1 VFLKEAGNLDLGA
14 QSFQATGARQNGSG
28 VRKFIAAEWLY
39 RENNSA
45 EDAIDICHRLMPP
58 EFSAASSV
66 ARWMIYI
73 IQSRQ
78 DRAERPGVL
87 KMHQLLK
94 QDMAPQASQSGLLAP
109 DTTGMNFYR
118 ADPALTDLLR
128 IHLPEK
134 LFNHIEPHLDRLGEL
149 AGGRLDECARLADR
163 HGPVLHPRDKFG
175 RDVQSIEYHPAYHE
189 LERAAFGEF
198 GIHALSIRKGIMG
211 WPDKYPVVAKHAFT
225 FLFNQTEFGMGCPI
239 NVTDGC
245 AKLLANFGSEELKAK
260 YFDGLTQT
268 DMSRLTQGGQFM
280 TEKEGGSDVGTL
292 TTSAVQEGDHW
303 RLYGEK
309 WFCSNA
315 DAKVVMLLARPE
327 GAPPG
332 TRGVGL
338 FLMPRFLEDGSQ
350 NHYRIVRLKDKLG
363 TRSMASGEIKL
374 EGAIAYA
381 VGKLD
386 RGFVQMAEMVNSSR
400 LSNGVKSTA
409 LMRRAWHD
417 AMTVAKNRVVFGSRI
432 LDLPLGRRQLLKI
445 MLATEQALSMSFL
458 TADALDR
465 AEAGSQ
471 DAAALLRIL
480 TPTLKFRATR
490 DARKVCGDALEM
502 RGGIGYIEE
511 FATARLLRDAHLG
524 SIWEGTGNIV
534 ALDALKRAV
543 GRHGAESA
551 LAADLH
557 ARLDDSAEV
566 PQAWRDKLRGLADR
580 AVGFAREVA
589 AHSDN
594 EAESR
599 RATSLLYHVAS
610 AVQLA
615 WEAQRIH
622 ARRGDARRLL
632 LSRLVVDQ
640 RVTPNDPFRLAENKS
655 QGAIAALLLGDRPA
669 GMAEVG
675 ELLRGA

>member
-1 VFLKEAGNLDLGA
+1 MQPHKHDPK
-14 QSFQATGARQNGSG
+14 T
-28 VRKFIAAEWLY
+28 
-39 RENNSA
+39 
-45 EDAIDICHRLMPP
+45 
-58 EFSAASSV
+58 SST
-66 ARWMIYI
+66 
-73 IQSRQ
+73 
-78 DRAERPGVL
+78 
-87 KMHQLLK
+87 
-94 QDMAPQASQSGLLAP
+94 SQPGLLAP

-118 ADPALTDLLR
+118 ADPALTDLLKL
-128 IHLPEK
+128 HLPEA
-134 LFNHIEPHLDRLGEL
+134 LFRHIEPHLDRLGGL
-149 AGGRLDECARLADR
+149 AGGYLDECARLADR
-163 HGPVLHPRDKFG
+163 HTPVLHQRDKFG
-175 RDVQSIEYHPAYHE
+175 RDVQTIEYHPAYRE
-189 LERAAFGEF
+189 IEKAAFGEF

-245 AKLLANFGSEELKAK
+245 AKLLNNFGSEALKAK
-260 YFDGLTQT
+260 YLDGLTQT

-292 TTSAVQEGDHW
+292 TTRAVQDGDHW

-327 GAPPG
+327 GAGPG
-332 TRGVGL
+332 TKGVGL
-338 FLMPRFLEDGSQ
+338 FLMPRFLDDGSQ

-363 TRSMASGEIKL
+363 TRSMASGEIKFD
-374 EGAIAYA
+374 GAIAYA

-400 LSNGVKSTA
+400 LSNGVKSTS

-417 AMTVAKNRVVFGSRI
+417 AITVARGRVVFGQRI
-432 LDLPLGRRQLLKI
+432 IDLPLARRQLMKI
-445 MLATEQALSMSFL
+445 MMPTEQALSMSFL

-490 DARKVCGDALEM
+490 DARKVCGDAMEM

-511 FATARLLRDAHLG
+511 FVTPRLLRDAHLG

-534 ALDALKRAV
+534 AIDALKRAV
-543 GRHGAESA
+543 GRHGADSA

-557 ARLDDSAEV
+557 ARLDDSPNV
-566 PQAWRDKLRGLADR
+566 PEAWRNRLRELSDR
-580 AVGFAREVA
+580 AIAFAREVA
-589 AHSDN
+589 SRIDN
-594 EAESR
+594 EGDAR

-610 AVQLA
+610 AVALA
-615 WEAQRIH
+615 WEGGRIH
-622 ARRGDARRLL
+622 EMRGDARRLL
-632 LSRLVVDQ
+632 LSRMVVDH
-640 RVTPNDPFRLAENKS
+640 RVTPGDPFRLAENTV
-655 QGAIAALLLGDRPA
+655 QRRMTEHLLGDRA
-669 GMAEVG
+669 VGMAEVG
-675 ELLRGA
+675 ELLAAA

>member
-1 VFLKEAGNLDLGA
+1 MQQLPAHHDAGTTAG
-14 QSFQATGARQNGSG
+14 QA
-28 VRKFIAAEWLY
+28 
-39 RENNSA
+39 
-45 EDAIDICHRLMPP
+45 
-58 EFSAASSV
+58 
-66 ARWMIYI
+66 
-73 IQSRQ
+73 
-78 DRAERPGVL
+78 
-87 KMHQLLK
+87 
-94 QDMAPQASQSGLLAP
+94 GLLAP

-128 IHLPEK
+128 IHLDIR
-134 LFNHIEPHLDRLGEL
+134 LFRHIEPHLDRLGAL
-149 AGGRLDECARLADR
+149 AGGPLDECARLADR
-163 HGPVLHPRDKFG
+163 HGPVLHQRDRFG
-175 RDVQSIEYHPAYHE
+175 RDVQSIEYHPAYRE
-189 LERAAFGEF
+189 LEQAAFGEF
-198 GIHALSIRKGIMG
+198 GIHAMSNAKGILG
-211 WPDKYPVVAKHAFT
+211 WPDTYPVVAKHAFT
-225 FLFNQTEFGMGCPI
+225 FLFNQTEFGLGCPI

-245 AKLLANFGSEELKAK
+245 AKLLAKFGSDELKAR
-260 YFDGLTQT
+260 YLDGLTQT
-268 DMSRLTQGGQFM
+268 DMARLTQGGQFM

-292 TTSAVQEGDHW
+292 TTRAVPEGDHW
-303 RLYGEK
+303 RLHGEK

-327 GAPPG
+327 GAGPG

-338 FLMPRFLEDGSQ
+338 FLMPRFLDDGTQ

-374 EGAIAYA
+374 DGAIAYA
-381 VGKLD
+381 VGRLD

-409 LMRRAWHD
+409 LMRRAHHD
-417 AMTVAKNRVVFGSRI
+417 AMTVATNRMVFGRRI
-432 LDLPLGRRQLLKI
+432 IDLPLGRRQLLKI

-465 AEAGSQ
+465 AEGGSQ
-471 DAAALLRIL
+471 GAAALLRIL

-502 RGGIGYIEE
+502 RGGIGYVEE

-551 LAADLH
+551 LSADLH
-557 ARLDDSAEV
+557 ARLDDSGTV
-566 PQAWRDKLRGLADR
+566 PQAFRDRLRDLVDR
-580 AVGFAREVA
+580 AIAFARAVA
-589 AHSDN
+589 SRADN
-594 EAESR
+594 EAEAR

-610 AVQLA
+610 AVSLT
-615 WEAQRIH
+615 WESGRID
-622 ARRGDARRLL
+622 AMRGDARRLL
-632 LSRLVVDQ
+632 LARLVLDH
-640 RVTPNDPFRLAENKS
+640 RLPASDPFRLAENTTQDS
-655 QGAIAALLLGDRPA
+655 IATHLLGKRDV

-675 ELLRGA
+675 ELVSAA

>member
-1 VFLKEAGNLDLGA
+1 
-14 QSFQATGARQNGSG
+14 
-28 VRKFIAAEWLY
+28 
-39 RENNSA
+39 
-45 EDAIDICHRLMPP
+45 
-58 EFSAASSV
+58 
-66 ARWMIYI
+66 
-73 IQSRQ
+73 
-78 DRAERPGVL
+78 
-87 KMHQLLK
+87 MHQPAK
-94 QDMAPQASQSGLLAP
+94 HNQVTTPAEQPGLLAP
-109 DTTGMNFYR
+109 DTSGMNFYR

-128 IHLPEK
+128 IHLPDP
-134 LFNHIEPHLDRLGEL
+134 LFRHIEPHLDRLGAL
-149 AGGRLDECARLADR
+149 AGGHLDECARLADR
-163 HGPVLHPRDKFG
+163 HVPVLHQRDRFG
-175 RDVQSIEYHPAYHE
+175 RDAQWIEYHPAYRE

-198 GIHALSIRKGIMG
+198 GIHAMSLRKGIMG
-211 WPDKYPVVAKHAFT
+211 WPQPYPVVAKHAFT
-225 FLFNQTEFGMGCPI
+225 FLFNQAEFGLGCPI

-245 AKLLANFGSEELKAK
+245 AKLLAKFGSEMLKER
-260 YFDGLTQT
+260 YLDGLTQT

-280 TEKEGGSDVGTL
+280 TEKEGGSDVGKL
-292 TTSAVQEGDHW
+292 TTIAVQEGDHW
-303 RLYGEK
+303 LLSGEK

-315 DAKVVMLLARPE
+315 DAEVVMLLARPQ
-327 GAPPG
+327 GAVGG

-338 FLMPRFLEDGSQ
+338 FLMPRRLDDGSP
-350 NHYRIVRLKDKLG
+350 NHYRIVRLKDMLG

-409 LMRRAWHD
+409 LMRRAHHD
-417 AMTVAKNRVVFGSRI
+417 AMTVARNRVVFGSRI
-432 LDLPLGRRQLLKI
+432 IDLPLARRQLMKI

-511 FATARLLRDAHLG
+511 FATSRLLRDAHLG

-534 ALDALKRAV
+534 AIDALKRAV
-543 GRHGAESA
+543 GRHGAEAA

-557 ARLDDSAEV
+557 ARLDDSAGV
-566 PQAWRDKLRGLADR
+566 PQAWRSTLRDLTDR
-580 AVGFAREVA
+580 AIGFARAVA
-589 AHSDN
+589 GRSDN
-594 EAESR
+594 EAEAR

-610 AVQLA
+610 SVALA
-615 WEAQRIH
+615 WEGGRIH
-622 ARRGDARRLL
+622 AMRGDARRLL
-632 LSRLVVDQ
+632 LSRMVIDH
-640 RVTPNDPFRLAENKS
+640 RVSAGDPFRLTENAT
-655 QGAIAALLLGDRPA
+655 QRAITGHLLGEPA
-669 GMAEVG
+669 VGMAEVG
-675 ELLRGA
+675 ELLVAA

>member
-1 VFLKEAGNLDLGA
+1 MQPLQHNRRAD
-14 QSFQATGARQNGSG
+14 
-28 VRKFIAAEWLY
+28 
-39 RENNSA
+39 
-45 EDAIDICHRLMPP
+45 
-58 EFSAASSV
+58 V
-66 ARWMIYI
+66 AD
-73 IQSRQ
+73 Q
-78 DRAERPGVL
+78 P
-87 KMHQLLK
+87 
-94 QDMAPQASQSGLLAP
+94 GLLAP

-128 IHLPEK
+128 LHLPEP
-134 LFNHIEPHLDRLGEL
+134 LFRHIEPHLDRLGGL
-149 AGGRLDECARLADR
+149 AGGQLDECARLGARHPPGLHQRDR
-163 HGPVLHPRDKFG
+163 FG
-175 RDVQSIEYHPAYHE
+175 RDTQHIEYHPAYRE
-189 LERAAFGEF
+189 LEKAAFGEF
-198 GIHALSIRKGIMG
+198 GIHAMSLRKGILG
-211 WPDKYPVVAKHAFT
+211 WPDTYPVAAKHAFT
-225 FLFNQTEFGMGCPI
+225 FLFNQAEFGLGCPI

-245 AKLLANFGSEELKAK
+245 AKLLSRFGDETLKAK
-260 YFDGLTQT
+260 YLDGLTQT

-280 TEKEGGSDVGTL
+280 TVKEGGSDVGKL
-292 TTSAVQEGDHW
+292 TTTAVQEGDHW
-303 RLYGEK
+303 RLSGEK

-315 DAKVVMLLARPE
+315 DAKVVMLLARPQ
-327 GAPPG
+327 GAESG

-338 FLMPRFLEDGSQ
+338 FLMPRFLDDGTQ

-409 LMRRAWHD
+409 LMRRAYHD
-417 AMTVAKNRVVFGSRI
+417 AITVANNRVVFGSRI
-432 LDLPLGRRQLLKI
+432 IDKPLARRQLMKI
-445 MLATEQALSMSFL
+445 MLATEQALSMSFM

-551 LAADLH
+551 LSADLH
-557 ARLDDSAEV
+557 ARLDDSANV
-566 PQAWRDKLRGLADR
+566 PQVWRDCLRELCDR
-580 AVGFAREVA
+580 AIGFAREVA
-589 AHSDN
+589 SRADN
-594 EAESR
+594 EAE
-599 RATSLLYHVAS
+599 
-610 AVQLA
+610 
-615 WEAQRIH
+615 
-622 ARRGDARRLL
+622 
-632 LSRLVVDQ
+632 
-640 RVTPNDPFRLAENKS
+640 
-655 QGAIAALLLGDRPA
+655 
-669 GMAEVG
+669 
-675 ELLRGA
+675 

>member
-1 VFLKEAGNLDLGA
+1 M
-14 QSFQATGARQNGSG
+14 Q
-28 VRKFIAAEWLY
+28 
-39 RENNSA
+39 
-45 EDAIDICHRLMPP
+45 P
-58 EFSAASSV
+58 
-66 ARWMIYI
+66 
-73 IQSRQ
+73 
-78 DRAERPGVL
+78 
-87 KMHQLLK
+87 LK
-94 QDMAPQASQSGLLAP
+94 QDRKVASAGQPGLLAP

-128 IHLPEK
+128 LHLPEA
-134 LFNHIEPHLDRLGEL
+134 LFRHIEPHLDRLGGL
-149 AGGRLDECARLADR
+149 AGGHLDECARLADR
-163 HGPVLHPRDKFG
+163 HTPMLHQRDRFG
-175 RDVQSIEYHPAYHE
+175 RDSQYIEYHPAYRE
-189 LERAAFGEF
+189 LEKAAFGEF
-198 GIHALSIRKGIMG
+198 GIHAMSIRKGILG

-225 FLFNQTEFGMGCPI
+225 FLFNQAEFGLGCPI

-245 AKLLANFGSEELKAK
+245 AKLLNNFGSDALKEK
-260 YFDGLTQT
+260 YLDGLTQT
-268 DMSRLTQGGQFM
+268 DMGKLTQGGQFM

-303 RLYGEK
+303 LLSGEK

-315 DAKVVMLLARPE
+315 DAEVVMLLARPE
-327 GAPPG
+327 GAGPG

-338 FLMPRFLEDGSQ
+338 FLMPRRLEDGSQ

-409 LMRRAWHD
+409 LMRRAYHD
-417 AMTVAKNRVVFGSRI
+417 AMTVAKGRVVFGQRI
-432 LDLPLGRRQLLKI
+432 IDLPLARRQLMKI

-534 ALDALKRAV
+534 AIDALKRAV
-543 GRHGAESA
+543 GRHGADAA

-557 ARLDDSAEV
+557 ARLDDSANV
-566 PQAWRDKLRGLADR
+566 PQAWRNRLRDLVDR
-580 AVGFAREVA
+580 GIGFARDVA
-589 AHSDN
+589 SRTEN
-594 EAESR
+594 EADAR

-610 AVQLA
+610 AVALA
-615 WEAQRIH
+615 WEGGRIH
-622 ARRGDARRLL
+622 EMRGDAGRLL
-632 LSRLVVDQ
+632 LSRLVVDH
-640 RVTPNDPFRLAENKS
+640 RVAASDPFRLTENAA
-655 QGAIAALLLGDRPA
+655 QRAITDHLLGERSV
-669 GMAEVG
+669 GMTEVG
-675 ELLRGA
+675 ELISAG

>member
-1 VFLKEAGNLDLGA
+1 M
-14 QSFQATGARQNGSG
+14 QP
-28 VRKFIAAEWLY
+28 RKSD
-39 RENNSA
+39 R
-45 EDAIDICHRLMPP
+45 
-58 EFSAASSV
+58 V
-66 ARWMIYI
+66 A
-73 IQSRQ
+73 
-78 DRAERPGVL
+78 DRDDSP
-87 KMHQLLK
+87 
-94 QDMAPQASQSGLLAP
+94 GLLAP

-118 ADPALTDLLR
+118 ADPALANLLR
-128 IHLPEK
+128 IHLPDS
-134 LFNHIEPHLDRLGEL
+134 LFRHIEPHLDRLGEL

-163 HGPVLHPRDKFG
+163 HVPVLHQRDRFG
-175 RDVQSIEYHPAYHE
+175 RDIQWIEYHPSYRE

-198 GIHALSIRKGIMG
+198 GIHAMSLRKGILG
-211 WPDKYPVVAKHAFT
+211 WPDKYPVTAKHAFT
-225 FLFNQTEFGMGCPI
+225 FLFNQAEFGLGCPI

-245 AKLLANFGSEELKAK
+245 AKLLANFGSEDLKAK
-260 YFDGLTQT
+260 YLDGLTQT

-292 TTSAVQEGDHW
+292 ATTAVREGDHW
-303 RLYGEK
+303 RLFGEK

-315 DAKVVMLLARPE
+315 DAEIVMLLARPE
-327 GAPPG
+327 GAGPG

-338 FLMPRFLEDGSQ
+338 FLMPRKLDGGLP

-381 VGKLD
+381 VGRLD

-409 LMRRAWHD
+409 LMRRAYHD
-417 AMTVAKNRVVFGSRI
+417 AMTVAQNRVVFGSRI
-432 LDLPLGRRQLLKI
+432 IDLPLARRQLMKI
-445 MLATEQALSMSFL
+445 MLATEQALSLSL
-458 TADALDR
+458 ATADALDR

-490 DARKVCGDALEM
+490 DARKVCGDAMEM

-534 ALDALKRAV
+534 AIDALARAV
-543 GRHGAESA
+543 GRHGADAA

-557 ARLDDSAEV
+557 ARLDDSAIV
-566 PQAWRDKLRGLADR
+566 PGGWRDRLRALTDR

-589 AHSDN
+589 ARGDN
-594 EAESR
+594 EADAR

-610 AVQLA
+610 AVMLAFEGGRIQQL
-615 WEAQRIH
+615 
-622 ARRGDARRLL
+622 RGDARRLL
-632 LSRLVVDQ
+632 LSRLVVDH
-640 RVTPNDPFRLAENKS
+640 RLGEGDPFRLADS
-655 QGAIAALLLGDRPA
+655 ATQRRITDFLLGEPA
-669 GMAEVG
+669 VGITEVG
-675 ELLRGA
+675 ELLAA

>member
-1 VFLKEAGNLDLGA
+1 MTKIGRNEQEAKMQPLKHDRKVASAG
-14 QSFQATGARQNGSG
+14 Q
-28 VRKFIAAEWLY
+28 
-39 RENNSA
+39 
-45 EDAIDICHRLMPP
+45 P
-58 EFSAASSV
+58 
-66 ARWMIYI
+66 
-73 IQSRQ
+73 
-78 DRAERPGVL
+78 
-87 KMHQLLK
+87 
-94 QDMAPQASQSGLLAP
+94 GLLAP
-109 DTTGMNFYR
+109 DTSGMNFYR

-128 IHLPEK
+128 LHLPEA
-134 LFNHIEPHLDRLGEL
+134 LFRHIEPHLDRLGGL
-149 AGGRLDECARLADR
+149 AGGHLDECARLADR
-163 HGPVLHPRDKFG
+163 HTPVLHQRDRFG
-175 RDVQSIEYHPAYHE
+175 RDSQTIEYHPAYRE
-189 LERAAFGEF
+189 LEKAAFGEF
-198 GIHALSIRKGIMG
+198 GIHAMSIRKGILG

-225 FLFNQTEFGMGCPI
+225 FLFNQAEFGLGCPI

-245 AKLLANFGSEELKAK
+245 AKLLNNFGSEALKEK
-260 YFDGLTQT
+260 YLDGLTQT
-268 DMSRLTQGGQFM
+268 DMSKLTQGGQFM

-292 TTSAVQEGDHW
+292 TTTAVQEGDHW
-303 RLYGEK
+303 RLSGEK

-315 DAKVVMLLARPE
+315 DAEVVMLLARPE
-327 GAPPG
+327 GAGPG

-338 FLMPRFLEDGSQ
+338 FLMPRRLEDGSQ

-374 EGAIAYA
+374 EGAVAYA

-409 LMRRAWHD
+409 LMRRAHHD
-417 AMTVAKNRVVFGSRI
+417 AMTVAKGRVVFGQRI
-432 LDLPLGRRQLLKI
+432 IDLPLARRQLMKI

-543 GRHGAESA
+543 GRHGADAA

-557 ARLDDSAEV
+557 ARRDDSANV
-566 PQAWRDKLRGLADR
+566 PQAWRDRLRDLTDR
-580 AVGFAREVA
+580 AIDFAREVA
-589 AHSDN
+589 SRTEN
-594 EAESR
+594 EADAR

-610 AVQLA
+610 AVALA
-615 WEAQRIH
+615 WEGGRIH
-622 ARRGDARRLL
+622 EMRGDARRLL
-632 LSRLVVDQ
+632 LSRMVIDH
-640 RVTPNDPFRLAENKS
+640 RVSPSDPFRLTENAA
-655 QGAIAALLLGDRPA
+655 QRAITDHLLGERSV

-675 ELLRGA
+675 ELLSAA

>member
-1 VFLKEAGNLDLGA
+1 MLAGNKRDTVL
-14 QSFQATGARQNGSG
+14 
-28 VRKFIAAEWLY
+28 AAKPG
-39 RENNSA
+39 N
-45 EDAIDICHRLMPP
+45 
-58 EFSAASSV
+58 AANL
-66 ARWMIYI
+66 I
-73 IQSRQ
+73 
-78 DRAERPGVL
+78 
-87 KMHQLLK
+87 
-94 QDMAPQASQSGLLAP
+94 AP
-109 DTTGMNFYR
+109 DTTGLNFYR
-118 ADPALTDLLR
+118 ADPSLADLLR
-128 IHLPEK
+128 IHLPNA
-134 LFNHIEPHLDRLGEL
+134 LVDHIEPHLDRLGAL

-163 HGPVLHPRDKFG
+163 HTPILHQRDRFG
-175 RDVQSIEYHPAYHE
+175 RDAQYVEYHPAYRE
-189 LERAAFGEF
+189 LEAAAFGTF
-198 GIHALSIRKGIMG
+198 GIHALSHRKGIMG
-211 WPDKYPVVAKHAFT
+211 WPDVYPVTAKHAFT
-225 FLFNQTEFGMGCPI
+225 LLFNETEFGMGCPI

-245 AKLLANFGSEELKAK
+245 AKLLSKFGDEALKAK
-260 YFDGLTQT
+260 YLDGLTQT
-268 DMSRLTQGGQFM
+268 DMSKLTQGGQFM

-292 TTSAVQEGDHW
+292 TSVAVPDGDHF

-327 GAPPG
+327 GAGPG

-338 FLMPRFLEDGSQ
+338 FLMPRFLDDGTP

-417 AMTVAKNRVVFGSRI
+417 AITVANNRVVFGSRI
-432 LDLPLGRRQLLKI
+432 VDFPLARRQLMKI
-445 MLATEQALSMSFL
+445 LVPTEQGMSISFL

-465 AEAGSQ
+465 AEGGSQ

-502 RGGIGYIEE
+502 RGGIGYVEE

-534 ALDALKRAV
+534 AIDALKRAI

-551 LAADLH
+551 LGADLH
-557 ARLDDSAEV
+557 ARLDDAARV
-566 PQAWRDKLRGLADR
+566 PQVWRDRLRGLIDR
-580 AVGFAREVA
+580 SIGFARDVA
-589 AHSDN
+589 RNSEN
-594 EAESR
+594 EADAR
-599 RATSLLYHVAS
+599 RATSSLYHVAS
-610 AVQLA
+610 AVALA
-615 WEAQRIH
+615 WEGAKIE
-622 ARRGDARRLL
+622 ALRGDARRVL
-632 LSRLVVDQ
+632 LSRLVVEHRLYQ
-640 RVTPNDPFRLAENKS
+640 PDPFAHQDGKLEL
-655 QGAIAALLLGDRPA
+655 AIADHLLGERAA
-669 GMAEVG
+669 GMDEIAP
-675 ELLRGA
+675 LLTA

>member
-1 VFLKEAGNLDLGA
+1 MQQQPSKID
-14 QSFQATGARQNGSG
+14 
-28 VRKFIAAEWLY
+28 AA
-39 RENNSA
+39 A
-45 EDAIDICHRLMPP
+45 DQP
-58 EFSAASSV
+58 
-66 ARWMIYI
+66 
-73 IQSRQ
+73 
-78 DRAERPGVL
+78 
-87 KMHQLLK
+87 
-94 QDMAPQASQSGLLAP
+94 GLLAP
-109 DTTGMNFYR
+109 DTSGMNFYR

-128 IHLPEK
+128 IHLPDT
-134 LFNHIEPHLDRLGEL
+134 LFRHIEPHLDRLGAL
-149 AGGRLDECARLADR
+149 AGGHLDECARLADR
-163 HGPVLHPRDKFG
+163 HVPELHQRDRFG
-175 RDVQSIEYHPAYHE
+175 RDAQWIEYHPAYRE
-189 LERAAFGEF
+189 LERHAFGEF
-198 GIHALSIRKGIMG
+198 GIHAMSVRKGILG
-211 WPDKYPVVAKHAFT
+211 WPQTYPVVAKHAFT
-225 FLFNQTEFGMGCPI
+225 FLFNQAEFGLGCPI

-245 AKLLANFGSEELKAK
+245 AKLLSRFGDVALKAK
-260 YFDGLTQT
+260 YLDGLTQT
-268 DMSRLTQGGQFM
+268 DMSKLTQGGQFM
-280 TEKEGGSDVGTL
+280 TEKEGGSDVGKL
-292 TTSAVQEGDHW
+292 TTTAVQEGDHW
-303 RLYGEK
+303 RLSGEK

-315 DAKVVMLLARPE
+315 DAEVVMLLARPQ
-327 GAPPG
+327 GAEAG

-338 FLMPRFLEDGSQ
+338 FLMPRRLDDGSP

-381 VGKLD
+381 VGRLD

-409 LMRRAWHD
+409 LMRRAHHD
-417 AMTVAKNRVVFGSRI
+417 AMTVAQHRVVFGQRI
-432 LDLPLGRRQLLKI
+432 IDLPLARRQLMKI

-543 GRHGAESA
+543 GRHGADAA

-557 ARLDDSAEV
+557 ARLDDSANV
-566 PQAWRDKLRGLADR
+566 PQAWRDRLRDLADR
-580 AVGFAREVA
+580 AIGFAREVA
-589 AHSDN
+589 ARTDN
-594 EAESR
+594 EAEAR

-610 AVQLA
+610 AVALA
-615 WEAQRIH
+615 WEGGRIH
-622 ARRGDARRLL
+622 QMRGDARRLL
-632 LSRLVVDQ
+632 LSRMVIDH
-640 RVTPNDPFRLAENKS
+640 RVAANDPFRLTENPHAARHHRPS
-655 QGAIAALLLGDRPA
+655 ARRARRRHRRGWRIARRG
-669 GMAEVG
+669 VG
-675 ELLRGA
+675 FGSATSSDFKNNTK

>member
-1 VFLKEAGNLDLGA
+1 
-14 QSFQATGARQNGSG
+14 
-28 VRKFIAAEWLY
+28 
-39 RENNSA
+39 
-45 EDAIDICHRLMPP
+45 
-58 EFSAASSV
+58 
-66 ARWMIYI
+66 
-73 IQSRQ
+73 
-78 DRAERPGVL
+78 
-87 KMHQLLK
+87 MHQPAK
-94 QDMAPQASQSGLLAP
+94 HDGVVTSTDRPGLLAP
-109 DTTGMNFYR
+109 DTSGMNFYR

-128 IHLPEK
+128 IHLPDL
-134 LFNHIEPHLDRLGEL
+134 LFRHVEPHLDRLGAL
-149 AGGRLDECARLADR
+149 AGGHLDECARLADR
-163 HGPVLHPRDKFG
+163 HVPVLHQRDRFG
-175 RDVQSIEYHPAYHE
+175 RDAQWIEYHPAYRE

-198 GIHALSIRKGIMG
+198 GIHAMSLRKGIMG
-211 WPDKYPVVAKHAFT
+211 WPQPYPVVAKHAFT
-225 FLFNQTEFGMGCPI
+225 FLFNQAEFGLGCPI

-245 AKLLANFGSEELKAK
+245 AKLLAKFGSDALRAK
-260 YFDGLTQT
+260 YLDGLTQT
-268 DMSRLTQGGQFM
+268 DMSKLTQGGQFM

-292 TTSAVQEGDHW
+292 TTTAVQEGDHW
-303 RLYGEK
+303 RLSGEK

-315 DAKVVMLLARPE
+315 DAEIVMLLARPE
-327 GAPPG
+327 GASGG

-338 FLMPRFLEDGSQ
+338 FLMPRWLDDGSP

-409 LMRRAWHD
+409 LMRRAHHD
-417 AMTVAKNRVVFGSRI
+417 AITVARNRVVFGQRI
-432 LDLPLGRRQLLKI
+432 IELPLARRQLMKI

-534 ALDALKRAV
+534 AIDALTRAV
-543 GRHGAESA
+543 GRHGADAA

-557 ARLDDSAEV
+557 ARLDDSANV
-566 PQAWRDKLRGLADR
+566 PRAWRNRLRELSDR

-589 AHSDN
+589 GRIEN
-594 EAESR
+594 EAEAR

-610 AVQLA
+610 AVALT
-615 WEAQRIH
+615 WEGGRIH
-622 ARRGDARRLL
+622 QMRGDARRLL
-632 LSRLVVDQ
+632 LSRMVIDHRLNPD
-640 RVTPNDPFRLAENKS
+640 DPFRLTENAA
-655 QGAIAALLLGDRPA
+655 QRAITDHLLGDRA
-669 GMAEVG
+669 VGMAEVG
-675 ELLRGA
+675 ELLMAA

>member
-1 VFLKEAGNLDLGA
+1 
-14 QSFQATGARQNGSG
+14 
-28 VRKFIAAEWLY
+28 
-39 RENNSA
+39 
-45 EDAIDICHRLMPP
+45 
-58 EFSAASSV
+58 
-66 ARWMIYI
+66 
-73 IQSRQ
+73 
-78 DRAERPGVL
+78 
-87 KMHQLLK
+87 MHQLLK
-94 QDMAPQASQSGLLAP
+94 QDMAAAADQPGLLAP
-109 DTTGMNFYR
+109 DTSGMNFYR
-118 ADPALTDLLR
+118 ADPALADLLR
-128 IHLPEK
+128 IHLPDA
-134 LFNHIEPHLDRLGEL
+134 LFRHIEPHLDRLGAM
-149 AGGRLDECARLADR
+149 AGGHLDECARLADR
-163 HGPVLHPRDKFG
+163 HPPVLHQRDKFG
-175 RDVQSIEYHPAYHE
+175 RDTQYIEYHPAYRE
-189 LERAAFGEF
+189 LENAAFGEF
-198 GIHALSIRKGIMG
+198 GIHAMSIRKGILG

-245 AKLLANFGSEELKAK
+245 AKLLNNFGSEALKAK
-260 YFDGLTQT
+260 YLDGLTQT
-268 DMSRLTQGGQFM
+268 DMSKLTQGGQFM

-292 TTSAVQEGDHW
+292 TTRAVQEGDHW

-315 DAKVVMLLARPE
+315 DAEVIMILARPE
-327 GAPPG
+327 GAGPG

-338 FLMPRFLEDGSQ
+338 FLMPRHLDDGSQ

-363 TRSMASGEIKL
+363 TRSMASGECKL

-381 VGKLD
+381 VGKID

-409 LMRRAWHD
+409 LMRRAHHD
-417 AMTVAKNRVVFGSRI
+417 AMTVARNRVVFGRRI
-432 LDLPLGRRQLLKI
+432 IDLPLARRQLMKI
-445 MLATEQALSMSFL
+445 MLPTEQALSMSFL

-465 AEAGSQ
+465 AEAGRQ

-511 FATARLLRDAHLG
+511 FATARLVRDAHLG

-534 ALDALKRAV
+534 ALDALRRAV

-557 ARLDDSAEV
+557 ARLDDATAA
-566 PQAWRDKLRGLADR
+566 PQAWRDKLRGLTDR
-580 AVGFAREVA
+580 AVNFAREVA
-589 AHSDN
+589 ARSDN

-610 AVQLA
+610 AVALA

-632 LSRLVVDQ
+632 LSRLVIDH
-640 RVTPNDPFRLAENKS
+640 RGTAADPFRLAENRA
-655 QGAIAALLLGDRPA
+655 QDAIATLLLGDRSA
-669 GMAEVG
+669 TM
-675 ELLRGA
+675 

>member
-1 VFLKEAGNLDLGA
+1 M
-14 QSFQATGARQNGSG
+14 QP
-28 VRKFIAAEWLY
+28 RKNDRVA
-39 RENNSA
+39 NS
-45 EDAIDICHRLMPP
+45 
-58 EFSAASSV
+58 S
-66 ARWMIYI
+66 
-73 IQSRQ
+73 
-78 DRAERPGVL
+78 DRP
-87 KMHQLLK
+87 
-94 QDMAPQASQSGLLAP
+94 GLLAP
-109 DTTGMNFYR
+109 DTSGMNFYR

-128 IHLPEK
+128 IHLPDA
-134 LFNHIEPHLDRLGEL
+134 LFRHIEPHLDRLGAL
-149 AGGRLDECARLADR
+149 AGGHLDECARSADR
-163 HGPVLHPRDKFG
+163 HVPVLHQRDRFG
-175 RDVQSIEYHPAYHE
+175 RDNQWIEYHPAYRE

-198 GIHALSIRKGIMG
+198 GIHAMSLRKGILG

-225 FLFNQTEFGMGCPI
+225 FLFNQAEFGLGCPI

-245 AKLLANFGSEELKAK
+245 AKLLANFGSEALKAK
-260 YFDGLTQT
+260 YLDGLTQT
-268 DMSRLTQGGQFM
+268 DMSKLTQGGQFM

-292 TTSAVQEGDHW
+292 TTTAVQQGDHW
-303 RLYGEK
+303 RLFGEK

-315 DAKVVMLLARPE
+315 DAAVVMLLARPQ
-327 GAPPG
+327 GAGSG

-338 FLMPRFLEDGSQ
+338 FLMPRTLDDGSP

-381 VGKLD
+381 VGRLD

-409 LMRRAWHD
+409 LMRRAHHD
-417 AMTVAKNRVVFGSRI
+417 AMTVALGRVVFGSRI
-432 LDLPLGRRQLLKI
+432 IDLPLARRQLMKI
-445 MLATEQALSMSFL
+445 MLSTEQALSMSFI

-534 ALDALKRAV
+534 AIDALTRAV
-543 GRHGAESA
+543 GRHGADAA

-557 ARLDDSAEV
+557 ARLDDSAGV
-566 PQAWRDKLRGLADR
+566 PTGWRDRLRALTDR
-580 AVGFAREVA
+580 AVNFAHEVA
-589 AHSDN
+589 RSGDN
-594 EAESR
+594 EADAR

-610 AVQLA
+610 AVALA
-615 WEAQRIH
+615 WEAGRIH
-622 ARRGDARRLL
+622 QMRGDARRLL
-632 LSRLVVDQ
+632 LSRLVVDH
-640 RVTPNDPFRLAENKS
+640 RLAAGDPFRLADNAT
-655 QGAIAALLLGDRPA
+655 QRAVTDLLLGERA
-669 GMAEVG
+669 VGMAEAG
-675 ELLRGA
+675 ELLVAA

>member
-1 VFLKEAGNLDLGA
+1 MQPLKHDRKVAAAG
-14 QSFQATGARQNGSG
+14 Q
-28 VRKFIAAEWLY
+28 
-39 RENNSA
+39 
-45 EDAIDICHRLMPP
+45 P
-58 EFSAASSV
+58 
-66 ARWMIYI
+66 
-73 IQSRQ
+73 
-78 DRAERPGVL
+78 
-87 KMHQLLK
+87 
-94 QDMAPQASQSGLLAP
+94 GLLAP

-128 IHLPEK
+128 LHLPEA
-134 LFNHIEPHLDRLGEL
+134 LFRHIEPHLDRLGGL
-149 AGGRLDECARLADR
+149 AGGHLDECARLADR
-163 HGPVLHPRDKFG
+163 HAPVLHQRDRFG
-175 RDVQSIEYHPAYHE
+175 RDSQTIEYHPAYRE
-189 LERAAFGEF
+189 LEKAAFGEF
-198 GIHALSIRKGIMG
+198 GIHAMSIRKGILG

-225 FLFNQTEFGMGCPI
+225 FLFNQAEFGLGCPI

-245 AKLLANFGSEELKAK
+245 AKLLANFGSDALKEK
-260 YFDGLTQT
+260 YLDGLTQT
-268 DMSRLTQGGQFM
+268 DMSKLTQGGQFM

-292 TTSAVQEGDHW
+292 TTSAVQEGNHW
-303 RLYGEK
+303 RLTGEK

-315 DAKVVMLLARPE
+315 DAEVVMLLARPE
-327 GAPPG
+327 GAGPG

-338 FLMPRFLEDGSQ
+338 FLMPRLLEDGSQ

-409 LMRRAWHD
+409 LMRRAYHD
-417 AMTVAKNRVVFGSRI
+417 AMTVAKGRVVFGQRI
-432 LDLPLGRRQLLKI
+432 IDLPLARRQLMKI

-534 ALDALKRAV
+534 AIDALKRAV
-543 GRHGAESA
+543 GRHGADAA

-557 ARLDDSAEV
+557 ARLDDSANV
-566 PQAWRDKLRGLADR
+566 PQAWRNTLRDLADR
-580 AVGFAREVA
+580 AIGFARDVA
-589 AHSDN
+589 SRTEN
-594 EAESR
+594 EADAR

-610 AVQLA
+610 AVALA
-615 WEAQRIH
+615 WEGGRIH
-622 ARRGDARRLL
+622 EMRGDARRLL
-632 LSRLVVDQ
+632 LSRMVIDH
-640 RVTPNDPFRLAENKS
+640 RVSPGDPFRLTENAT
-655 QGAIAALLLGDRPA
+655 QRAITDHLLGERSV

-675 ELLRGA
+675 ELLKVA

>member
-1 VFLKEAGNLDLGA
+1 MINIGRNEQGLKMQPLKQER
-14 QSFQATGARQNGSG
+14 T
-28 VRKFIAAEWLY
+28 
-39 RENNSA
+39 
-45 EDAIDICHRLMPP
+45 
-58 EFSAASSV
+58 AAS
-66 ARWMIYI
+66 AN
-73 IQSRQ
+73 Q
-78 DRAERPGVL
+78 P
-87 KMHQLLK
+87 
-94 QDMAPQASQSGLLAP
+94 GLLAP

-118 ADPALTDLLR
+118 ADPALTDLLKL
-128 IHLPEK
+128 HLPDA
-134 LFNHIEPHLDRLGEL
+134 LFRHIEPHLDRLGGL
-149 AGGRLDECARLADR
+149 AGGYLDECARLADR
-163 HGPVLHPRDKFG
+163 HTPVLHQRDRFG
-175 RDVQSIEYHPAYHE
+175 RDSQYIEYHPAYRE
-189 LERAAFGEF
+189 LEKAAFGEF

-245 AKLLANFGSEELKAK
+245 AKLLNNFGSESLKAR
-260 YFDGLTQT
+260 YLDGLTQT
-268 DMSRLTQGGQFM
+268 DMSKLTQGGQFM

-292 TTSAVQEGDHW
+292 TTTAVQEGDHW
-303 RLYGEK
+303 RLHGEK

-315 DAKVVMLLARPE
+315 DAEVVMLLARPE
-327 GAPPG
+327 GAGPG

-338 FLMPRFLEDGSQ
+338 FLMPRRLEDGSQ

-409 LMRRAWHD
+409 LMRRAHHD
-417 AMTVAKNRVVFGSRI
+417 AMTVARNRVVFGQRI
-432 LDLPLGRRQLLKI
+432 IDLPLARRQLMKI
-445 MLATEQALSMSFL
+445 MLPTEQALSMSFL

-534 ALDALKRAV
+534 AIDALKRAV
-543 GRHGAESA
+543 GRHGADAA

-557 ARLDDSAEV
+557 ARLDDSANV
-566 PQAWRDKLRGLADR
+566 PQAWRKRLGDLADR
-580 AVGFAREVA
+580 AIGFAREVA
-589 AHSDN
+589 ARSDN
-594 EAESR
+594 EGDAR

-610 AVQLA
+610 AVALA
-615 WEAQRIH
+615 WEGGRIH
-622 ARRGDARRLL
+622 EMRGDARRLL
-632 LSRLVVDQ
+632 LSRMVIDH
-640 RVTPNDPFRLAENKS
+640 RVSPGDPFQLTESAAQR
-655 QGAIAALLLGDRPA
+655 AITGHLLGERA
-669 GMAEVG
+669 VGMAEVG
-675 ELLRGA
+675 ELLSAA

>member
-1 VFLKEAGNLDLGA
+1 MQPLK
-14 QSFQATGARQNGSG
+14 
-28 VRKFIAAEWLY
+28 
-39 RENNSA
+39 
-45 EDAIDICHRLMPP
+45 
-58 EFSAASSV
+58 
-66 ARWMIYI
+66 
-73 IQSRQ
+73 Q
-78 DRAERPGVL
+78 DRAATANQP
-87 KMHQLLK
+87 
-94 QDMAPQASQSGLLAP
+94 GLLAP

-118 ADPALTDLLR
+118 ADPALTDLLKL
-128 IHLPEK
+128 HLPDA
-134 LFNHIEPHLDRLGEL
+134 LFRHIEPHLDRLGGL
-149 AGGRLDECARLADR
+149 AGGHLDECARLADR
-163 HGPVLHPRDKFG
+163 HTPVLHQRDRFG
-175 RDVQSIEYHPAYHE
+175 RDSQYIEYHPAYRE
-189 LERAAFGEF
+189 LEKAAFGEF

-225 FLFNQTEFGMGCPI
+225 FLFNQAEFGMGCPI

-245 AKLLANFGSEELKAK
+245 AKLLNNFGSESLKAR
-260 YFDGLTQT
+260 YLDGLTQT
-268 DMSRLTQGGQFM
+268 DMSKLTQGGQFM

-292 TTSAVQEGDHW
+292 TTTAVQEGDHW
-303 RLYGEK
+303 RLHGEK

-315 DAKVVMLLARPE
+315 DAEVVMLLARPE
-327 GAPPG
+327 GASPG

-338 FLMPRFLEDGSQ
+338 FLMPRRLEDGSQ

-409 LMRRAWHD
+409 LMRRAHHD
-417 AMTVAKNRVVFGSRI
+417 AMTVARNRVVFGQRI
-432 LDLPLGRRQLLKI
+432 IDLPLARRQLMKI
-445 MLATEQALSMSFL
+445 MLPTEQALSMSFL

-534 ALDALKRAV
+534 AIDALKRAV
-543 GRHGAESA
+543 GRHGADAA
-551 LAADLH
+551 LSADLH
-557 ARLDDSAEV
+557 ARLNDSANV
-566 PQAWRDKLRGLADR
+566 PQAWRNRLGDLADR
-580 AVGFAREVA
+580 AIGFAREVA
-589 AHSDN
+589 SRSDN
-594 EAESR
+594 EGDAR

-610 AVQLA
+610 AVALA
-615 WEAQRIH
+615 WEGGRIH
-622 ARRGDARRLL
+622 EMRGDARRLL
-632 LSRLVVDQ
+632 LSRMVIDH
-640 RVTPNDPFRLAENKS
+640 RVSPGDPFRLTESAA
-655 QGAIAALLLGDRPA
+655 QRAITEHLLGERA
-669 GMAEVG
+669 IGMAEVG
-675 ELLRGA
+675 ELLSAA

>member
-1 VFLKEAGNLDLGA
+1 
-14 QSFQATGARQNGSG
+14 
-28 VRKFIAAEWLY
+28 
-39 RENNSA
+39 
-45 EDAIDICHRLMPP
+45 
-58 EFSAASSV
+58 
-66 ARWMIYI
+66 
-73 IQSRQ
+73 
-78 DRAERPGVL
+78 
-87 KMHQLLK
+87 MHQPVK
-94 QDMAPQASQSGLLAP
+94 HVDVTTPADAPGLLAP
-109 DTTGMNFYR
+109 DTSGMNFYR

-128 IHLPEK
+128 IHLPDA
-134 LFNHIEPHLDRLGEL
+134 LFRHIEPHLDRLGAL
-149 AGGRLDECARLADR
+149 AGGPLDECARLADR
-163 HGPVLHPRDKFG
+163 HGPELHQRDRFG
-175 RDVQSIEYHPAYHE
+175 RDAQWIEYHPAYRE

-198 GIHALSIRKGIMG
+198 GIHAMSVRKGILG
-211 WPDKYPVVAKHAFT
+211 WPDKYPVAAKHAFT
-225 FLFNQTEFGMGCPI
+225 FLFNQAEFGLGCPI

-245 AKLLANFGSEELKAK
+245 ARLLSNFGSKALKAR
-260 YFDGLTQT
+260 YLDGLTQT
-268 DMSRLTQGGQFM
+268 DMSKLTQGGQFM
-280 TEKEGGSDVGTL
+280 TEKEGGSDVGKL
-292 TTSAVQEGDHW
+292 TTTAVPEGDHW
-303 RLYGEK
+303 RLSGEK

-315 DAKVVMLLARPE
+315 DAEVVMLLARPQ
-327 GAPPG
+327 GAEAG

-338 FLMPRFLEDGSQ
+338 FLMPRRLEDGSP

-381 VGKLD
+381 VGRLD

-409 LMRRAWHD
+409 LMRRAHHD
-417 AMTVAKNRVVFGSRI
+417 AMTVAQNRVVFGQRI
-432 LDLPLGRRQLLKI
+432 VDMPLARRQLMKI
-445 MLATEQALSMSFL
+445 MLATEQALSLSFL

-480 TPTLKFRATR
+480 TPTLKYRATR

-543 GRHGAESA
+543 GRHGAEAA

-557 ARLDDSAEV
+557 ARLDDSANV
-566 PQAWRDKLRGLADR
+566 PQAWRDRLRGLTDR
-580 AVGFAREVA
+580 AIGFAREVA
-589 AHSDN
+589 GHSDN
-594 EAESR
+594 EAEAR

-610 AVQLA
+610 AVSLA
-615 WEAQRIH
+615 WEGGRIH
-622 ARRGDARRLL
+622 AMRGDARRLL
-632 LSRLVVDQ
+632 LSRMVIDHRLAA
-640 RVTPNDPFRLAENKS
+640 NDPFRLTENNV
-655 QGAIAALLLGDRPA
+655 QRAITGHLLGDRDV

-675 ELLRGA
+675 ELILAA